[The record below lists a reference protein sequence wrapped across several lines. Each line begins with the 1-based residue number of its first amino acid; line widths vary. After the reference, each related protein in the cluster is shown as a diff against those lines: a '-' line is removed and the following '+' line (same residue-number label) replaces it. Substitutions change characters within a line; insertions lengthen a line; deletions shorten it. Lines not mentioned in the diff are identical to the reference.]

1 MLNYF
6 FLATYT
12 PCYDS
17 GSFHVNIVNQE
28 HKNKIINT
36 NGTQSFNVVRLTMS
50 TSIDE
55 RKLFH
60 YTIKNI
66 MEDITRY
73 NYWVLETSHVS
84 PFFISLPYY
93 ESSCSTGYLP
103 FFLTSLFTSYSF
115 YRPISIS

>member
-12 PCYDS
+12 PCYDG
-17 GSFHVNIVNQE
+17 GSFHVNIINQE

-36 NGTQSFNVVRLTMS
+36 NGTRSFNVVRLTMPTS
-50 TSIDE
+50 TDE

-60 YTIKNI
+60 YQIKNI

-84 PFFISLPYY
+84 SFFISLPYH